1 MTSEA
6 GEPVVFFLHL
16 LKLKKK
22 IEFALREVSVMV
34 LMQSVYICVDWEK
47 GGKLRRGFFLIAFP
61 LTEP

>member
-1 MTSEA
+1 
-6 GEPVVFFLHL
+6 
-16 LKLKKK
+16 
-22 IEFALREVSVMV
+22 MV